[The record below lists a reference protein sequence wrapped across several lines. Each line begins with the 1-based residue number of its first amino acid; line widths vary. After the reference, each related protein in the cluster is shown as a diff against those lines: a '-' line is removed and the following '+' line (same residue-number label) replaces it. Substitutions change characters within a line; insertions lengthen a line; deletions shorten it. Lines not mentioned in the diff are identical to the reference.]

1 MGPDFRMV
9 SHLGVDMADVQEKVI
24 RVSNSLGLHARPAGK
39 ISQEAQRYAASIT
52 ICLREVEA
60 DAKSI
65 LDVLTLAAPQGAEL
79 TLRAHGPDAASALQG
94 LSRLFEEKFGEDR

>member
-1 MGPDFRMV
+1 MG
-9 SHLGVDMADVQEKVI
+9 DVQEKII

-52 ICLREVEA
+52 VHSKDMEA

-65 LDVLTLAAPQGAEL
+65 LDLLSLAAPQGTEL
-79 TLRAHGPDAASALQG
+79 RLRAQGPDAAEAISG
-94 LSRLFEEKFGEDR
+94 VSRLFEDMFGEER